1 MAKAKKSQRSR
12 QAYAKKDVKRTRP
25 RSRPRVDKKISGK
38 ASKAFSDIAKPIKKK
53 KRRTREQIIKDIQTE
68 NASKY
73 RMLKRL
79 GFQFKD
85 AKSEQNVRDYMNL
98 DVNKFSADL
107 ADPDKSDVVY
117 EQLKKELGTWFKQE
131 LAENMVY
138 EIDKIKDTFNLDGRP
153 LDAPI
158 KDERLTV
165 KRFSNARGRAAIIND
180 FLKTKIPV
188 TKKGVSTM
196 IHVTSD
202 WEASNII
209 TILGFIN
216 PQYVKDLEEAVKT
229 GAAIENEYFKLKE
242 GWKRWS
248 DLGNYIRFKKLPDDP
263 YIKDILIDMSQYAFY
278 NRELYDVYAERKRNR
293 ALSDFIDDTTLS
305 IMSTII
311 QTDRLYYILKRD
323 VRPSEIEEEA
333 KFMMKNLPKLRAKN
347 IAFFNDIAS
356 DIDNGDSYYRIKE
369 KLHRYFVALKEK
381 VDESSELI

>member
-12 QAYAKKDVKRTRP
+12 QAYAKKDVKRTHP

-202 WEASNII
+202 WEASNIL